1 MQYLKDANV
10 MDMQPIRT
18 EEDYLAALSEVELLM
33 DAESGTPRGD
43 RLNSLATLIEAYE
56 AAV

>member
-1 MQYLKDANV
+1 MQYLKDVNV

-33 DAESGTPRGD
+33 DAEFGTPRGD
-43 RLNSLATLIEAYE
+43 RLNLLATLIEAYE